1 MDTLKTKI
9 SQLAEKPTFRILLT
23 VLFLWV
29 LGSFSI
35 IYFENGDLAEVGNA
49 IWWTIVTITTVGYG
63 DYSPSSV
70 PGRILAVIIM
80 FSGIGLIS
88 VLTGSIS
95 SIFTTKKIMEGRG
108 LENLKLK
115 DHIVICG
122 WNSNIEKVLSNM
134 GKLSSE
140 GNHVK
145 IAMINDMGEDQMN
158 SIIARFNSESLK
170 IYFVRGDYALESILD
185 KACIDHAKSAV
196 IISDDT
202 VENDD
207 DKTILTVLTIKNK
220 LPNLKVVAHVSQQ
233 DKLPYLKR
241 AKADEVIVN
250 DTYESFMAAT
260 HVLEPGVPQAVN
272 QLLDLHSSH
281 RFKSMTIP
289 DNYIGKTFSDVAS
302 YFKEHEN
309 ALCIGLFIENENV
322 GFGDFLSSDSDALD
336 AFIERKLKEAGHSL
350 SEESKVDVFL
360 NPDNNHIIQSG
371 QGAIVIP

>member
-1 MDTLKTKI
+1 MDRLKLKI
-9 SQLAEKPTFRILLT
+9 NQLLENPTFRILLT
-23 VLFLWV
+23 VLIVWV
-29 LGSFSI
+29 VGSFSI

-63 DYSPSSV
+63 DYSPSSM

-108 LENLKLK
+108 LENLKLNN
-115 DHIVICG
+115 HIVICG
-122 WNSNIEKVLSNM
+122 WNINIEKVLSNIA
-134 GKLSSE
+134 KLSSE
-140 GNHVK
+140 RESVK
-145 IAMINDMGEDQMN
+145 IAMINDMSEDQMN
-158 SIIARFNSESLK
+158 SIIARFNSETLK
-170 IYFVRGDYALESILD
+170 IYFVRGDYALESILN
-185 KACIDHAKSAV
+185 KACIDDAKSAI

-272 QLLDLHSSH
+272 QLLDLHSAH

-289 DNYIGKTFSDVAS
+289 ESYIGKTFLETAI
-302 YFKEHEN
+302 YFKSYKN
-309 ALCIGLFIENENV
+309 VLCIGLFIENENV
-322 GFGDFLSSDSDALD
+322 GFGDFLSSESDALD
-336 AFIERKLKEAGHSL
+336 AFIERKLKAAGHSL
-350 SEESKVDVFL
+350 SEESKVDIFL
-360 NPDNNHIIQSG
+360 NPENNHIIQSG

>member
-9 SQLAEKPTFRILLT
+9 NQISENPTFRI
-23 VLFLWV
+23 FLIMLIVWAV
-29 LGSFSI
+29 GSFSI
-35 IYFENGDLAEVGNA
+35 ILFESGDLADAGNA

-63 DYSPSSV
+63 DYYPSSIL
-70 PGRILAVIIM
+70 GRILAVIIM

-108 LENLKLK
+108 LENLKLQ

-122 WNSNIEKVLSNM
+122 WNSNVEKVLSNIA
-134 GKLSSE
+134 KLSSE
-140 GNHVK
+140 GEDVK

-158 SIIARFNSESLK
+158 SIIARFNSDKLK
-170 IYFVRGDYALESILD
+170 INFVCGDYALESILN
-185 KACIDHAKSAV
+185 KACIDHAKSAI

-220 LPNLKVVAHVSQQ
+220 LPNLKVIAHVSQQ

-272 QLLDLHSSH
+272 QLLDLHSAH
-281 RFKSMTIP
+281 RFKSMPIP
-289 DNYIGKTFSDVAS
+289 DSYIGKTFSEISA
-302 YFKEHEN
+302 YFKEHKN
-309 ALCIGLFIENENV
+309 SLCIGLFIENENV
-322 GFGDFLSSDSDALD
+322 GFGDFLSSESDALD
-336 AFIERKLKEAGHSL
+336 AFIERKLKDAGHSL

-360 NPDNNHIIQSG
+360 NPDNNHIIQRG

>member
-9 SQLAEKPTFRILLT
+9 SQLTEKPTFRIFLT
-23 VLFLWV
+23 MLILWAV
-29 LGSFSI
+29 GSFSI
-35 IYFENGDLAEVGNA
+35 ILFESGDLADAGNA

-63 DYSPSSV
+63 DYSPSST

-122 WNSNIEKVLSNM
+122 WNSNVEKVLSNIA
-134 GKLSSE
+134 KLSSE
-140 GNHVK
+140 GGNVK

-158 SIIARFNSESLK
+158 SIIARFNSDTLK
-170 IYFVRGDYALESILD
+170 MYFVRGDHALESILD
-185 KACIDHAKSAV
+185 KACIEQAKSTI

-220 LPNLKVVAHVSQQ
+220 VPNLKVVAHVSQQ

-272 QLLDLHSSH
+272 QLLDLHSAH
-281 RFKSMTIP
+281 RFKSMKIP
-289 DNYIGKTFSDVAS
+289 DSYVGKTFSDVTT
-302 YFKEHEN
+302 YFKEN
-309 ALCIGLFIENENV
+309 DNSLCIGLFIENENV
-322 GFGDFLSSDSDALD
+322 GFGEFLSSESDALD

-360 NPDNNHIIQSG
+360 NPDNNHIIQRG

>member
-9 SQLAEKPTFRILLT
+9 TQLSENPTFRIFFIM
-23 VLFLWV
+23 LFVWAV
-29 LGSFSI
+29 GSFSI
-35 IYFENGDLAEVGNA
+35 IIFESGNIDTIGDA

-63 DYSPSSV
+63 DFFPLSL
-70 PGRILAVIIM
+70 PGRILAIIIM
-80 FSGIGLIS
+80 FFGIGLIS

-115 DHIVICG
+115 NHIVICG
-122 WNSNIEKVLSNM
+122 WNSNVEKVLSNIA
-134 GKLSSE
+134 KLSSE
-140 GNHVK
+140 GEDVK

-158 SIIARFNSESLK
+158 GIIARFKSDTLK
-170 IYFVRGDYALESILD
+170 IHFVRGDHALEAILN
-185 KACIDHAKSAV
+185 KACIEHAKSAI

-272 QLLDLHSSH
+272 QLLDLHSAH
-281 RFKSMTIP
+281 RFKSMAIP
-289 DNYIGKTFSDVAS
+289 DSYIGKTFSDITT
-302 YFKEHEN
+302 YFKEN
-309 ALCIGLFIENENV
+309 QNSLCIGLFIENENV
-322 GFGDFLSSDSDALD
+322 GFGDFLSSESDALD

-350 SEESKVDVFL
+350 SEENKVDVFL
-360 NPDNNHIIQSG
+360 NPDNNHIIQRG

>member
-9 SQLAEKPTFRILLT
+9 SQLTENPTFRI
-23 VLFLWV
+23 FLIMLIVWV
-29 LGSFSI
+29 VGSFSI
-35 IYFENGDLAEVGNA
+35 ILFESGNIDTVGDA

-63 DYSPSSV
+63 DFFPLSL

-115 DHIVICG
+115 NHIVICG
-122 WNSNIEKVLSNM
+122 WNSNVEKVLSNIA
-134 GKLSSE
+134 KLSSE
-140 GNHVK
+140 GENVK

-158 SIIARFNSESLK
+158 SIIARFNSDTLK
-170 IYFVRGDYALESILD
+170 IHFVRGDHALESILN
-185 KACIDHAKSAV
+185 KACIEHAKSAI

-202 VENDD
+202 VANDD

-272 QLLDLHSSH
+272 QLLDLHSAH

-289 DNYIGKTFSDVAS
+289 DSYVGKTFSDVTT
-302 YFKEHEN
+302 YFKENEN
-309 ALCIGLFIENENV
+309 SLCIGLFIENENV
-322 GFGDFLSSDSDALD
+322 GFGDFLSSESDALD

-350 SEESKVDVFL
+350 SEENKVDVFL
-360 NPDNNHIIQSG
+360 NPDNNHIIQRG

>member
-1 MDTLKTKI
+1 
-9 SQLAEKPTFRILLT
+9 
-23 VLFLWV
+23 
-29 LGSFSI
+29 
-35 IYFENGDLAEVGNA
+35 
-49 IWWTIVTITTVGYG
+49 
-63 DYSPSSV
+63 
-70 PGRILAVIIM
+70 LAVIIM

-115 DHIVICG
+115 NHIVICG
-122 WNSNIEKVLSNM
+122 WNNNIEKVLSNIA
-134 GKLSSE
+134 KLSSE
-140 GNHVK
+140 GENVK

-158 SIIARFNSESLK
+158 SIIARFNSDSLK
-170 IYFVRGDYALESILD
+170 IYFVRGDHALESILD
-185 KACIDHAKSAV
+185 KACIEQAKSTI

-272 QLLDLHSSH
+272 QLLDLHSAH

-289 DNYIGKTFSDVAS
+289 DSYVGKTFSDVTT
-302 YFKEHEN
+302 YFKEN
-309 ALCIGLFIENENV
+309 DNSLCIGLFIENENV
-322 GFGDFLSSDSDALD
+322 GFGDFLSSESDALD

-350 SEESKVDVFL
+350 SEENKVDVFL
-360 NPDNNHIIQSG
+360 NPDNNHIIQRG